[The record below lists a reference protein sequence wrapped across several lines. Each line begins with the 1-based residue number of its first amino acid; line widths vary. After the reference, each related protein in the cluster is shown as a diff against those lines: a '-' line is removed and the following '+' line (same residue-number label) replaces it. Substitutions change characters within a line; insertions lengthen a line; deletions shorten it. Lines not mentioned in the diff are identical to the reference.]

1 MAIGIYHHNRG
12 LVTVDK
18 MNNRWYLF
26 DFKKLIYFALVF
38 VAIKKFKKH
47 PIVYIAASAVVGLV
61 LAF

>member
-26 DFKKLIYFALVF
+26 DFKKLGG
-38 VAIKKFKKH
+38 
-47 PIVYIAASAVVGLV
+47 VYSAVPGNDFVFFGLV
-61 LAF
+61 L